1 MSEHEEVLEQL
12 QSVVGDL
19 SPMLQELLA
28 PVTEPIIEA
37 INEQTDVLKEI
48 RDEMLKIKHPM
59 MILHPPENMK
69 LQAIYVAKQEDGETV
84 QQEDPDS

>member
-37 INEQTDVLKEI
+37 INEQTDVLKGN
-48 RDEMLKIKHPM
+48 P
-59 MILHPPENMK
+59 
-69 LQAIYVAKQEDGETV
+69 
-84 QQEDPDS
+84 